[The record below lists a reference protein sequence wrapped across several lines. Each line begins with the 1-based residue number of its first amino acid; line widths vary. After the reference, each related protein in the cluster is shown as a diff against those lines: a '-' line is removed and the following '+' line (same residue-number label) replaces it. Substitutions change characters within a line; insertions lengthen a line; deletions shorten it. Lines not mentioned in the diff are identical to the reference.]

1 MDPRRVDGEY
11 VFVTSDAPPPV
22 TLYATIREAE
32 GLTSVLERRDA
43 DGLGLAHDF
52 VAGWITL
59 QVRSDL
65 AAVGL
70 TAAVSSALAEAG
82 ISCNVLAGFHHD
94 HLLVPIDSVQRALEV
109 LHELAAMNRTTV
121 DTRPRASIGRPVRR
135 VER

>member
-1 MDPRRVDGEY
+1 MSSGPPLTSLLASLDPLRVDGEY
-11 VFVTSDAPPPV
+11 VFVSSDAPLSV

-43 DGLGLAHDF
+43 DRIGLAYDF

-59 QVRSDL
+59 GVRSDL

-82 ISCNVLAGFHHD
+82 ISCNVLAGLHHD
-94 HLLVPIDSVQRALEV
+94 HLLVPIERVQRALEV
-109 LHELAAMNRTTV
+109 LHGLAAMSRTTV
-121 DTRPRASIGRPVRR
+121 DT
-135 VER
+135 